1 MIERIIHWSVF
12 NRFFVLLTTLILV
25 GAGLFAFKNTPVD
38 AIPDL
43 SDVQVII
50 KTSYP
55 GQAPQVVEDQVTYP
69 LTTAMLSVPGA
80 QTVRGYS
87 FFGDSYVYIIF
98 DDDTDLYWA
107 RSRVLEYL
115 SQVAPS
121 LPDSAKPQLG
131 PDATGVGWVYLYAL
145 IDKTGQHDISQ
156 LRSIQDWFLKYELQ
170 TVDGVSEVAA
180 IGGMVKQYQ
189 VMVNPDKLR
198 AYDIPLSLIQTAISQ
213 GNQEVGASVVE
224 MAEAEYMVTASGYI
238 QSVADLDAIPLGLNV
253 NGTPLLLGDVAD
265 IKVGPQMRRGI
276 AELNGEGETV
286 GGVVVMRYGE
296 NAQKTINGVKAKL
309 AALKKGLPD
318 GVEIVTVYDRSGL
331 IERAVDN
338 LWSKLIEEL
347 AVVALVCV
355 VFLFHVRS
363 SIVAI
368 ISLPLG
374 ILVSFIIMYFQG
386 INANIMSLGGIAIAI
401 GAMTDGAI
409 VMIENMHKHMEAY
422 TKDKPLTNEARWQ
435 LVAKSASEVGP
446 ALFFSLLIITVSFL
460 PVFILEAQEGRMF
473 APLAYTKTYA
483 MAASAGLAIT
493 LVPVLMG
500 YFIRGKVIS
509 EHKNPVNRA
518 LIAGYKPILK
528 LVLTYPKA
536 TIVAALVIT
545 WVGFSPLDKIGSE
558 FIPPLDEGDLM
569 YMPTTYPGIS
579 IGKARELLQQT
590 DKLIRTVPEVQSVF
604 GKVGRAETA
613 TDPAPLTMIETFI
626 QLKPKSEW
634 RDGVTTESLKQ
645 EFDKLVQFPGLTN
658 AWVMPIKTRI
668 DMLAT
673 GIKTP
678 VGIKVAGSDL
688 AVIQKI
694 GQQLETVLKDYPGT
708 ASVYSERVAGGRY
721 IKVDIDRVK
730 AARFGLNIADVQQV
744 VATAIGGMNVTQTV
758 EGLERYPVNLRYPQ
772 DYRDSPEQLQKLP
785 IVTPKGQRIALADV
799 ANVYVEDGPPGIKS
813 ENARINGWTFI
824 DIDGVDIGSYVA
836 GAKAKV
842 ASEVDLPAGYSI
854 SWAGQ
859 YEYMERAQE
868 KLSYVLPLTLA
879 IIIVLLYLNFR
890 SFAEVAII
898 MGTLPLAMIGGI
910 WLMYLEGF
918 NFSVA
923 VGVGFIALAG
933 VAVEI
938 GVIMLVYLNQAYNEA
953 QSAAKA
959 EGRAFDHQALVA
971 SIIQGAGLRVRPVMM
986 TVATIIIGLM
996 PILYGSGTGSEVM
1009 SRIAAPMV
1017 GGMASAIVLTLL
1029 VLPAV
1034 YLLWKSTKLEH
1045 HHKAPFSLLKTS
1057 RKYHKWLMAFLG
1069 AQFVI
1074 WSVTGA
1080 YMVFFDIDYI
1090 HGDSLVNNQQTK
1102 INSNKINYTLAEL
1115 ATKYGTPD
1123 DLSLGVFIDTPVYRF
1138 SQGEN
1143 KYLVD
1148 ATNGE
1153 LLSPL
1158 PKALA
1163 VKIAQHEY
1171 TGDGAVINTQLIEQN
1186 PPFELN
1192 PKVLPAWRVN
1202 FDNFGAPSIYI
1213 SATTGEI
1220 VGKVHEWWRLFD
1232 WMFRFHVMDY
1242 QDSEADNQLLFWTVL
1257 FGLLAATCGL
1267 CLTFYR
1273 IFKSNTPFVTPVKQ
1287 PLTSNLSSRG
1297 AINE

>member
-12 NRFFVLLTTLILV
+12 NRFFVMLATLIIV

-121 LPDSAKPQLG
+121 LPPSAKPQLG
-131 PDATGVGWVYLYAL
+131 PDATGVGWVYLYSL
-145 IDKTGQHDISQ
+145 VDKTGQHDISE

-198 AYDIPLSLIQTAISQ
+198 AYDIPLSLIQTAIKQ

-238 QSVADLDAIPLGLNV
+238 QSIDDLEAIPLGLNV
-253 NGTPLLLGDVAD
+253 NGTPLLLGDIAD
-265 IKVGPQMRRGI
+265 IKLGPQMRRGV
-276 AELNGEGETV
+276 AELNGEGEVV
-286 GGVVVMRYGE
+286 GGVVVMRFGE
-296 NAQKTINGVKAKL
+296 NAQKTIDGVKAKL
-309 AALKKGLPD
+309 NELKRGLPD

-347 AVVALVCV
+347 AVVAIVCV

-368 ISLPLG
+368 VSLPLG

-409 VMIENMHKHMEAY
+409 VMIENMHKHMEK
-422 TKDKPLTNEARWQ
+422 TPLTNENRWQ
-435 LVAKSASEVGP
+435 IVAKAASEVGP

-493 LVPVLMG
+493 LIPVLMG
-500 YFIRGKVIS
+500 YFIRGKVVS

-518 LIAGYKPILK
+518 LIAGYKPLLK
-528 LVLTYPKA
+528 LVLKFPKG
-536 TIVAALVIT
+536 TIVAALLVT

-590 DKLIRTVPEVQSVF
+590 DKLIASVPEVKNVF

-626 QLKPKSEW
+626 QLKPREQW
-634 RDGVTTESLKQ
+634 REGVTTESLKQ

-688 AVIQKI
+688 AVIQDI

-721 IKVDIDRVK
+721 IKVDIDRIK
-730 AARFGLNIADVQQV
+730 AARYGLNIADVQQV

-772 DYRDSPEQLQKLP
+772 DYRDSPEELQKLP

-824 DIDGVDIGSYVA
+824 DIDGVDIGSYVE
-836 GAKAKV
+836 GAKTKV
-842 ASEVDLPAGYSI
+842 ANEIDLPAGYSI
-854 SWAGQ
+854 TWAGQ

-938 GVIMLVYLNQAYNEA
+938 GVIMLVYLNQAYKEA
-953 QSAAKA
+953 AENAKA
-959 EGRAFDHQALVA
+959 EGRDFDHKALTEA
-971 SIIQGAGLRVRPVMM
+971 IMQGAGLRVRPVMM

-996 PILYGSGTGSEVM
+996 PILYGTGTGSEVM

-1017 GGMASAIVLTLL
+1017 GGMASAVVLTLL

-1034 YLLWKSTKLEH
+1034 YLLWKSRSLQSKSTP
-1045 HHKAPFSLLKTS
+1045 PFNLLKSS
-1057 RKYHKWLMAFLG
+1057 RKYHKWIMAFIG
-1069 AQFVI
+1069 VQFLF
-1074 WSVTGA
+1074 WSITGL
-1080 YMVFFDIDYI
+1080 YMVSMDIHHI
-1090 HGDSLVNNQQTK
+1090 HGENLVKNQNQTLELSEVNFTTASLIEDFPEAKN
-1102 INSNKINYTLAEL
+1102 I
-1115 ATKYGTPD
+1115 
-1123 DLSLGVFIDTPVYRF
+1123 SLGKLLDKQVYRF
-1138 SQGEN
+1138 TNGDEG
-1143 KYLVD
+1143 KVAVD
-1148 ATNGE
+1148 ANTGDVIPQIDETMARKIGNYHYAGSE
-1153 LLSPL
+1153 QVEALTLMTSANEMPAELSPRHL
-1158 PKALA
+1158 PFWQIKFEGLSSPTLY
-1163 VKIAQHEY
+1163 VNQS
-1171 TGDGAVINTQLIEQN
+1171 TGAVVAKRHD
-1186 PPFELN
+1186 F
-1192 PKVLPAWRVN
+1192 
-1202 FDNFGAPSIYI
+1202 
-1213 SATTGEI
+1213 
-1220 VGKVHEWWRLFD
+1220 WRLFD
-1232 WMFRFHVMDY
+1232 WMWRFHIMDY
-1242 QDSEADNQLLFWTVL
+1242 DDGENVSNWFLLLVASL
-1257 FGLLAATCGL
+1257 GLLAA
-1267 CLTFYR
+1267 LTGAVLTYYR
-1273 IFKSNTPFVTPVKQ
+1273 VAAPNKSEAV
-1287 PLTSNLSSRG
+1287 
-1297 AINE
+1297 